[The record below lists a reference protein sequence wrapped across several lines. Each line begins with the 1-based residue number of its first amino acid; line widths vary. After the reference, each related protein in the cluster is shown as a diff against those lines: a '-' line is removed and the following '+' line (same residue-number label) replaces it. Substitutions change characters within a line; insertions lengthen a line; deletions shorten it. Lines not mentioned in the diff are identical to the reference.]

1 MTLELK
7 IQLRGRPGDL
17 DAQRVLRDLGK
28 LVDLLGLLED
38 ARLRRERK
46 AESRSTWS
54 FTSLGLGSIEAVI
67 APLEPRGGA
76 SFEVLEHVPEMAV
89 QGFEHVE
96 AAPRVPDGWSDGA
109 LRSAAQATQ
118 NLGADA
124 AQAMVLTL
132 LVDGR
137 PQRTV
142 EITHRAS
149 VNLRAARKAYYS
161 SLGSVIGTL
170 DSVSVHRR
178 NRAGLWTDRG
188 GRRVEV
194 TFRNDQQIEIT
205 SMLGRRVE
213 IWGRLSRNASDQALS
228 VQTRSITPLR
238 SPAQARPLSEL
249 RGIAP
254 DLTGGAEVSEYLER
268 LRGTP

>member
-1 MTLELK
+1 MSLELG
-7 IQLRGRPGDL
+7 IRLRGRPDDL
-17 DAQRVLRDLGK
+17 DAQRGLRDLAN

-38 ARLRRERK
+38 ARLRSERK
-46 AESRSTWS
+46 PESRSTWS
-54 FTSLGLGSIEAVI
+54 FTNLGLGSIEAVI

-76 SFEVLEHVPEMAV
+76 NFEALERVPEMAV
-89 QGFEHVE
+89 EGFERVE
-96 AAPRVPDGWSDGA
+96 ATPRVPDGWSDQA
-109 LRSAAQATQ
+109 LRKAQAATK
-118 NLGADA
+118 NLGAGA
-124 AQAMVLTL
+124 ARAMVLTL

-137 PQRTV
+137 AKRTV

-149 VNLRAARKAYYS
+149 VNLRTARKVRYS

-170 DSVSVHRR
+170 DSVSVHGR

-194 TFRNDQQIEIT
+194 AFGGGQQEEIA

-213 IWGRLSRNASDQALS
+213 IWGRLSRNSDDQALS
-228 VQTRSITPLR
+228 VQARRITPLR
-238 SPAQARPLSEL
+238 SASEARPLSEL

-254 DLTGGAEVSEYLER
+254 DLTAGEQVGEYLER
-268 LRGTP
+268 LRGTT